1 MPTYPEKRNALKLR
15 AMEQRLNFARMQV
28 KGAQEQ
34 AARYR
39 SAYLEERETRR
50 TSIQAA
56 EKAIR
61 RLRKGRDN
69 ARAELEIL
77 RKRFYSP

>member
-1 MPTYPEKRNALKLR
+1 MPTYPEKRDALKMRSLQ
-15 AMEQRLNFARMQV
+15 ARLDFARLQV
-28 KGAQEQ
+28 EAERKHAVH
-34 AARYR
+34 YR
-39 SAYLEERETRR
+39 CLFLQQVEIRR

-69 ARAELEIL
+69 ARAELAAMKLEM
-77 RKRFYSP
+77 K